1 MPDSGKCPD
10 CGAPLSDAALSGQCP
25 ECLLR
30 LGLGNLYAPSA
41 DLEARDSPDAAGE
54 FLEGTRFGDYDLI
67 EQIARGGMGV
77 IFRARQR
84 SLGREVAIKMV
95 LSGRFAS
102 DDEIRRFHREAE
114 SAALLDHPN
123 IVSVYD
129 VGRHDETPYLA
140 MALMDRD
147 SLADK
152 IAKSEFV
159 VSAASPASARER
171 QRSVARLLR
180 TLALAAH
187 HAHQHGVI
195 HRDLKPANILFDTT
209 GQPRIADFGLARQ
222 LDTESLR
229 TGSSK
234 LAGTPAYMAPEQARL
249 NSSELTTEV
258 DVYAL
263 GAVFYELLTGRP
275 PFLGG
280 TPLETLHKLLDEEPA
295 APHTLNPRIDP
306 DLAVVCLKCLEK
318 RPDDRYDSAAAL
330 ADELERWL
338 EGRPI
343 EARPTGQLTRLFKW
357 SRRRPAIAGLAGL
370 SIASLLALFVSLVV
384 SRERIEE
391 PRRFAVEQKELADAA
406 ARREQ
411 REKDRLRT
419 LIERLDFERAESL
432 LANGETAEAFAYLA
446 RLVRQS
452 PANRVFQD
460 RLVNALLHEV
470 NFVPAQP
477 PWKQPGGA
485 THVAFSPDGDRLAIT
500 GSHGWLQIRDT
511 KSGRRLARVKAH
523 DNLIVALEFD
533 SRGDRILFAS
543 RDGIVRVWNAASG
556 APITAAELGAPV
568 RSATFSPDGRWFAT
582 AADDRSVFIWNSET
596 GEVAKKFWLGS
607 PARIVR
613 FSQDSRLLA
622 AGSNKGELRV
632 FELDAPRPQ
641 RLKTSLDARINDLRF
656 SPDDRLLAVAAA
668 SKSVR
673 LFNMRTRTES
683 KPVLRH
689 DKDVIALAF
698 SPDGR
703 LLATASKD
711 QSLHVWDLQSRDL
724 ARPPIRR
731 KTEYTAVRFSP
742 MANSCSP
749 RLGAAPHSF
758 GAPTPADTRP
768 WN

>member
-41 DLEARDSPDAAGE
+41 DLDARDSPDATGE

-102 DDEIRRFHREAE
+102 DDEIRRFQREAE

-222 LDTESLR
+222 LDTDSLR

-280 TPLETLHKLLDEEPA
+280 TPLETLHKLLDEEP
-295 APHTLNPRIDP
+295 PDPRSLNPRIDP

-343 EARPTGQLTRLFKW
+343 EARPTGQFTRLFKW

-370 SIASLLALFVSLVV
+370 SIASLIALFVSLVV

-391 PRRFAVEQKELADAA
+391 RRRFAVEQKELADAA
-406 ARREQ
+406 AGREQ
-411 REKDRLRT
+411 REKDRLRS
-419 LIERLDFERAESL
+419 LLERLDFERAESL
-432 LANGETAEAFAYLA
+432 LGNGETSEAFAYLA
-446 RLVRQS
+446 SLVRQS
-452 PANRVFQD
+452 PGNPDYRQ
-460 RLVNALLHEV
+460 RLLNALLHEIRAA
-470 NFVPAQP
+470 PAMP
-477 PWKQPGGA
+477 PWRHPGALGR
-485 THVAFSPDGDRLAIT
+485 VSFSPDGTLLAMGGTHGVIQVRNIASGKRLW
-500 GSHGWLQIRDT
+500 SL
-511 KSGRRLARVKAH
+511 KVH
-523 DNLIVALEFD
+523 DDLMTALRFD
-533 SRGDRILFAS
+533 STGTRLLSAS
-543 RDGIVRVWNAASG
+543 RDGTARIHDAADGATVTTARPGYDIRDAVFSPNGRTFATAAVDRSVFVWRSDTGELLHKLWLDATALLVRFSHDGASLAAGARSGEVRVWRPGAPRPLVLKIDLGQAVQDLQFSPDDGLLAIATPGNAVRVWNIGSRAEKFPRLTHDHGVKAVAFSHDGGLLAS
-556 APITAAELGAPV
+556 ASSDQSI
-568 RSATFSPDGRWFAT
+568 R
-582 AADDRSVFIWNSET
+582 IWNLSE
-596 GEVAKKFWLGS
+596 
-607 PARIVR
+607 
-613 FSQDSRLLA
+613 
-622 AGSNKGELRV
+622 
-632 FELDAPRPQ
+632 
-641 RLKTSLDARINDLRF
+641 
-656 SPDDRLLAVAAA
+656 
-668 SKSVR
+668 
-673 LFNMRTRTES
+673 
-683 KPVLRH
+683 
-689 DKDVIALAF
+689 
-698 SPDGR
+698 GR
-703 LLATASKD
+703 L
-711 QSLHVWDLQSRDL
+711 
-724 ARPPIRR
+724 RR
-731 KTEYTAVRFSP
+731 SPSQRETEFVRV
-742 MANSCSP
+742 
-749 RLGAAPHSF
+749 
-758 GAPTPADTRP
+758 
-768 WN
+768 